1 MPGKAGLLLRTFNQN
16 LNNLDHTRMGGEGT
30 YTARASR
37 ESIFTEADDF
47 ESLDEQI
54 HDAVDCHFNKGAQ
67 PRTILW
73 VFNRPVTQPRD
84 A

>member
-1 MPGKAGLLLRTFNQN
+1 
-16 LNNLDHTRMGGEGT
+16 MGGEGA

-37 ESIFTEADDF
+37 ESIFTEADDL
-47 ESLDEQI
+47 ESLDGQI

-73 VFNRPVTQPRD
+73 VFNRPATQPRD